1 MPYYTNPE
9 VKRQIDLILTE
20 VANLFANCDDQN
32 RAYAKEQEQTLLK
45 EVHKLDPT
53 FAARCGYRD

>member
-9 VKRQIDLILTE
+9 VKKQIDLILTE

-32 RAYAKEQEQTLLK
+32 RAYAKAQEQILLK
-45 EVHKLDPT
+45 EVHKLDPA